1 MTIVYLIRHG
11 ETMWNR
17 EKRLQG
23 HIDIGLND
31 AGYWQAECLARH
43 MAGKNLAAVISSDL
57 SRAIDTA
64 KPIAE
69 HHDLDLIFDP
79 ALRER
84 HYGIMQGLSHQEIA
98 KNHPRNHAAW
108 KNREVD
114 FQPESGESLQ
124 QFYDRVV
131 DAVKH
136 WADAYPNQEIAVV
149 AHGGVLDCLNRAASN
164 KTLAQARDF
173 EILNASLNTLS
184 YKDGRFELIQWGDVS
199 HLENSTGQ
207 LNKSL
212 DEVDGS
218 PR

>member
-23 HIDIGLND
+23 HIDISLND
-31 AGYWQAECLARH
+31 VGYWQANCLAQH

-69 HHDLDLIFDP
+69 HHQLDLILDP

-84 HYGIMQGLSHQEIA
+84 HYGIMQGLSHQEIE
-98 KNHPRNHAAW
+98 KNHPHNHAAW

-124 QFYDRVV
+124 QLYDRAVN
-131 DAVKH
+131 AVKH
-136 WADAYPNQEIAVV
+136 WANTYPDKEIVVV
-149 AHGGVLDCLNRAASN
+149 AHGGVLDCLNRAATN

-184 YKDGRFELIQWGDVS
+184 YSNGQFELIQWGDVS
-199 HLENSTGQ
+199 HLESSSGQ